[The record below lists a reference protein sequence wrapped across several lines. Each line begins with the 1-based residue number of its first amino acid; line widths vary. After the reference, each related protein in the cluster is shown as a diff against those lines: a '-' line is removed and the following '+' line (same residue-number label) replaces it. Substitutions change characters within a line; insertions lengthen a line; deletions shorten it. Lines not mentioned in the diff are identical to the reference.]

1 MKIKGLIKSFVYNIG
16 YYSKELE
23 DKASQLMQFSTEEF
37 LYIP

>member
-16 YYSKELE
+16 YCSEKLAV
-23 DKASQLMQFSTEEF
+23 KASQLMLYSTESF